1 MVLPRQCSLRTIW
14 KCKYP
19 LRWNSLYEKNN
30 GTTDGLDADLPD
42 EERMSQTRQ
51 RIMEVIEAV
60 LQRNQ
65 PPLNGTL
72 MREKRCNDTPRKRA
86 VAGVGS

>member
-1 MVLPRQCSLRTIW
+1 MGFAEAMLVAYNR

-42 EERMSQTRQ
+42 EERDES
-51 RIMEVIEAV
+51 
-60 LQRNQ
+60 
-65 PPLNGTL
+65 
-72 MREKRCNDTPRKRA
+72 DTA
-86 VAGVGS
+86 EDYGGD